1 MLSGMTHLRAKTN
14 DARKGGKNFCIACHE
29 QAKGEGTRSD
39 KVK

>member
-1 MLSGMTHLRAKTN
+1 MLSGMTQWRAKIN

-29 QAKGEGTRSD
+29 RARGEGTKSD